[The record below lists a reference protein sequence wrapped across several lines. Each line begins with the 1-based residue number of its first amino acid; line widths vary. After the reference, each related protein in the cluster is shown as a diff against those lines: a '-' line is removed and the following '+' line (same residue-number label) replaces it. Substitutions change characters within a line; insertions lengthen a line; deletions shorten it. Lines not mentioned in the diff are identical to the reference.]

1 MPKARGAPAGHTDS
15 GRPLPPVLSGN
26 NAYWMR
32 GPGLASDRTV
42 LVVDALGKLKP
53 YFGRCRL
60 LTTYHAPYQVK
71 NDWTSIPIGVCTTRT
86 RAGTRCGRT

>member
-1 MPKARGAPAGHTDS
+1 M
-15 GRPLPPVLSGN
+15 LSGN

-71 NDWTSIPIGVCTTRT
+71 NDWTSIPIGVCTDPDASWNTLWPHLKFY
-86 RAGTRCGRT
+86 G